1 MPEAQIGNRAIGE
14 NTEVRTNLKTVFW
27 VASGLFVIMSFLFT
41 VFYFDMRDKIK
52 DTNAKMDTVIQKIQS
67 DVDAKV
73 KKDLD
78 SFLERQIQIKEDI
91 GEMKGDIKVILDR
104 TSGSQANSGHT
115 IFENNQTPPSS
126 SGPPIESVP
135 AEVPIPE

>member
-1 MPEAQIGNRAIGE
+1 MPEAQIGNRVIGE

-41 VFYFDMRDKIK
+41 VFYFDMRNKIK
-52 DTNAKMDTVIQKIQS
+52 DTNAKMDTVIEKIQS

-104 TSGSQANSGHT
+104 TSGNQPNSGHT
-115 IFENNQTPPSS
+115 IFENNQTPPVS
-126 SGPPIESVP
+126 SGPPSESVP
-135 AEVPIPE
+135 SEVPIPE